1 MSDEVSMRDHA
12 LFSVRAS
19 PWIAGVSVVVA
30 IITVVMVQ
38 PPLVV
43 ILIALGAGF
52 CQGLYLPNCWRSPGL
67 GKLYAGIIV
76 TVGSGNVANRLLR
89 LEGASGFLLSLLLFF
104 SIWFA
109 GVYSAVLVRR
119 RLILRWADESGR

>member
-1 MSDEVSMRDHA
+1 MSNEVSLRNHA

-19 PWIAGVSVVVA
+19 PWIAGVSGVVA

-52 CQGLYLPNCWRSPGL
+52 CHGLYLPNYWSSPGL
-67 GKLYAGIIV
+67 GKFFAGISV
-76 TVGSGNVANRLLR
+76 VSGSGNVADRLLR
-89 LEGASGFLLSLLLFF
+89 LEGGSGFLLSLLLLF

-109 GVYSAVLVRR
+109 GVYSALLVRR
-119 RLILRWADESGR
+119 RSILRWADESGR